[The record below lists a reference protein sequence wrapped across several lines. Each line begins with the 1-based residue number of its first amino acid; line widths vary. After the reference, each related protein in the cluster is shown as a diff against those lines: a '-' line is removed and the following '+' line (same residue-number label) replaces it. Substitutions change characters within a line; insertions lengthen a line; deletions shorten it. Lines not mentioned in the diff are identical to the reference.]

1 MTQRR
6 VIEIMLER
14 YGKTVSINSKEMHA
28 IIRPM
33 QYKNGASLNLP
44 AEYYDNLH
52 YFYTGPAEQKL
63 QIGDEVSTE
72 ERNYVVK
79 RSDSTEIGGESVY
92 VWAVLKALAPD
103 ADREVYLEANG
114 KKVAVVDSYTAQ
126 AVQQSRVI
134 SAWGEQEPVGTAAG
148 AIHYELSLKD
158 VCPEA
163 DVDLYALAD
172 FSVIAAKPENQVV
185 YSGCRWKNISAVGGT
200 GNLLCSTM
208 QLTAAKREEQK
219 EAKTDG

>member
-14 YGKTVSINSKEMHA
+14 Y
-28 IIRPM
+28 
-33 QYKNGASLNLP
+33 
-44 AEYYDNLH
+44 
-52 YFYTGPAEQKL
+52 
-63 QIGDEVSTE
+63 
-72 ERNYVVK
+72 
-79 RSDSTEIGGESVY
+79 
-92 VWAVLKALAPD
+92 
-103 ADREVYLEANG
+103 G

-134 SAWGEQEPVGTAAG
+134 SAWGEQEPVGTAGG

-172 FSVIAAKPENQVV
+172 FSVVAARPGKQVV

-208 QLTAAKREEQK
+208 ELTAAKREEQK